1 MNIDEENSSNNGTK
15 SRFRERLKKI
25 SRDKKR
31 KSKLVDNENKK
42 AVRKIFKPFVV
53 LTAFLY
59 GSVKN
64 DKKKHESNLDVSY
77 NSNTLFDKT
86 DILNNDDNNTC
97 KKKQF
102 FMSKI
107 TNNVS
112 DDVELKTII
121 TVDKQ
126 NCKDTIQKFNEYE
139 RNALETLDNLTNIHS
154 VGYKDEKDAEIK
166 KLQKDVIDLIKK
178 RLVKN
183 VNELE
188 ILSSEFYI
196 LKEVFHD
203 DIYLKECQDKIKD
216 IKKLLS
222 KVKSLKEKYDYLKNN
237 IDFDDLLYID
247 DNLLVEKIIELKDI
261 CTNQDIRDT
270 IDNYKILEEY
280 KSLYLK
286 IDKLEEDVQKYNN
299 YKKEKEKELKN
310 RDIEFNKLKEAVY
323 NKTYEQRRYDNFI
336 SDQHTMMKKLDE
348 QLMKI
353 DSREVVTYKLKGFN
367 QLLGSSFKYLGLLM
381 ASPLKGLFP
390 SITMQTLAMRNIIYN
405 LYNSL
410 EWEKE
415 KKIVYE
421 TENFSSLINSTIN
434 DLEHTLNLVNTT
446 VDDVRNLKDKYI
458 KEFSKDQS
466 SFSEYSEVIKKLNKM
481 ENAVLNNKVKIQ
493 LMQEKMREKEK
504 ENDNKMKMV
513 KKLNCSSNN

>member
-1 MNIDEENSSNNGTK
+1 MNTNEDSSSNTGGK
-15 SRFRERLKKI
+15 GKFSERLKKI
-25 SRDKKR
+25 SRDKR
-31 KSKLVDNENKK
+31 QKSKSVDKENKK
-42 AVRKIFKPFVV
+42 DVRKIFKPFLV

-59 GSVKN
+59 GSVKKEE
-64 DKKKHESNLDVSY
+64 KKQAINNDVSQSDNDSFNKIDVFDNDEKNTY
-77 NSNTLFDKT
+77 NKKR
-86 DILNNDDNNTC
+86 NDANKVTNVVLDNV
-97 KKKQF
+97 K
-102 FMSKI
+102 
-107 TNNVS
+107 
-112 DDVELKTII
+112 LKPVI

-126 NCKDTIQKFNEYE
+126 NCKDTIQEIKEYE
-139 RNALETLDNLTNIHS
+139 KNVLDNLDKLTNIHS
-154 VGYKDEKDAEIK
+154 AAYNNEKAVEIR
-166 KLQKDVIDLIKK
+166 KLQKDIIGLIKK

-183 VNELE
+183 INELE

-203 DIYLKECQDKIKD
+203 DTYLNECQDKIKD

-247 DNLLVEKIIELKDI
+247 DNSLVDKIIELKDI
-261 CTNQDIRDT
+261 CTNEDIKNT

-286 IDKLEEDVQKYNN
+286 IDKLEEDVQKYND
-299 YKKEKEKELKN
+299 YKEEKEKELEK
-310 RDIEFNKLKEAVY
+310 RDIEFGKLKEEVY
-323 NKTYEQRRYDNFI
+323 NKTYEQRRYDSFVKEQDMLI
-336 SDQHTMMKKLDE
+336 KKLDE

-353 DSREVVTYKLKGFN
+353 DSREVVSYKLKGFN

-381 ASPLKGLFP
+381 ASPFKGLFP
-390 SITMQTLAMRNIIYN
+390 SITMQTIATRKIIYN

-415 KKIVYE
+415 KKIIYE
-421 TENFSSLINSTIN
+421 TENFSSLINSAIN

-446 VDDVRNLKDKYI
+446 VDDVRGLKEKYI
-458 KEFSKDQS
+458 KEFSKNQS
-466 SFSEYSEVIKKLNKM
+466 LFSEYNEVIKKLNKM

-493 LMQEKMREKEK
+493 LMKEKMKEKEK